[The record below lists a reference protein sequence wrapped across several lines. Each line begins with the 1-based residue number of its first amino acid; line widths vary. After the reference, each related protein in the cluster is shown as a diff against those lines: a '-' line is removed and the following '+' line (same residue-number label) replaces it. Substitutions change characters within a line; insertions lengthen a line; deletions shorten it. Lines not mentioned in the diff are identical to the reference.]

1 MSILK
6 EGFILHTQIGSNVP
20 QVITLTILQKTPQ
33 ILDNT
38 TNRKLSLFTLFPF
51 LIYYFHFNFTYLLE
65 TIDINSVACIKY
77 IK

>member
-1 MSILK
+1 M
-6 EGFILHTQIGSNVP
+6 
-20 QVITLTILQKTPQ
+20 TLTILQKIPQ

-38 TNRKLSLFTLFPF
+38 SNRKLSLFTLFPF